1 MLDVFIKLDGRIKTK
16 SCVVG
21 LKHELLNDEKN
32 LSNYSRIHNKC
43 QNMVSKWLSPN
54 KLGAKHPEDLLLSRE
69 VVTISKSAYTL
80 LSSKLQ
86 TV

>member
-16 SCVVG
+16 SCVVA

-32 LSNYSRIHNKC
+32 LSNYSLDYKC

-54 KLGAKHPEDLLLSRE
+54 KLGAK
-69 VVTISKSAYTL
+69 IS
-80 LSSKLQ
+80 
-86 TV
+86 